1 MESIPL
7 IDIGPLFDPC
17 DPRRAL
23 VDATLMEAGGSFGFI
38 MITGFPQH
46 ELIGAETRRKLLS
59 LFAAPEA
66 VLRSLARNVTDPGR
80 PYIDHGYFAQRKAG
94 SVYDCMEI
102 GPDILHGAAAIDETD
117 LLRRPT
123 MLPPESVLPGW
134 RTVLAGYFAA
144 MERIGAALM
153 ASLARGLGI
162 PEAIFANAFADGISA
177 IRLLRYPPPST
188 HSCAGDPAEL
198 YADDADG
205 TRRLLSIEAHSDY
218 GFLTLLA
225 QHGVPG
231 LQARGLGGGWI
242 DLPPIEGTL
251 VVNFGQ
257 LMERWTAGRLR
268 ATEHRVLSRGRERF
282 AIPFFYAP
290 RVDTMIAPLPLA
302 EAVPFEPFLYGDFV
316 WSLPV
321 RARRLFPGRWAR
333 PMPGTGDVAPA
344 KSRSG

>member
-1 MESIPL
+1 MDSIPL
-7 IDIGPLFDPC
+7 IDIGPLFEAC
-17 DPRRAL
+17 DPHRAS
-23 VDATLMEAGGSFGFI
+23 VDGALMEAAGSFGFI
-38 MITGFPQH
+38 MITGFPQR
-46 ELIGAETRRKLLS
+46 ESIGVETRRKLLT

-80 PYIDHGYFAQRKAG
+80 PYIDHGYFGQRKAG

-102 GPDILHGAAAIDETD
+102 GPDILRGAAAIEETD

-134 RTVLAGYFAA
+134 RTALAGYFAA
-144 MERIGAALM
+144 VEGIGAVLM

-162 PEAIFANAFADGISA
+162 PEAIFADAFADGISA
-177 IRLLRYPPPST
+177 IRLLRYPPPSAQICT
-188 HSCAGDPAEL
+188 GDPGEL
-198 YADDADG
+198 YADDAHG
-205 TRRLLSIEAHSDY
+205 TRRLLSIEAHCDY

-231 LQARGLGGGWI
+231 LQARGSDGGWI
-242 DLPPIEGTL
+242 DLPPMEGTL

-268 ATEHRVLSRGRERF
+268 ATEHRVLSRGCERF

-290 RVDTMIAPLPLA
+290 RVDAMIAPLPLA
-302 EAVPFEPFLYGDFV
+302 EAVDFEPFLYGDFV
-316 WSLPV
+316 WSLPI
-321 RARRLFPGRWAR
+321 RARRLFPGRWAM
-333 PMPGTGDVAPA
+333 PMPGTGDAA
-344 KSRSG
+344 AATRCSR